1 MIYIGYWIYSE
12 MGSNIRAWPL
22 YAGPMWGGS
31 HNERGQYGADPI
43 MSGANVWQVQC
54 SGGSNV
60 WQVQCSGG
68 SNVRQVQ
75 CEDLANEPG
84 SYVVGPMLAGPM
96 WTGPIT
102 G

>member
-68 SNVRQVQ
+68 SNVRRVQ

-84 SYVVGPMLAGPM
+84 SYVAGPMLAGPM
-96 WTGPIT
+96 
-102 G
+102 